1 MARTYEEL
9 LSAQTELMHFNP
21 NHDPRNGQF
30 AKGHIGSS
38 TSSNKS
44 KASGKVQEKYKR
56 DPEES
61 KKTLKKAVAIGAA
74 SAVGLTLMRA
84 ALVKAGNSAL
94 KELGSDARV
103 KPDIIAMGRASVKD
117 ALAITGIALVVS
129 DIDSRNKQKNR
140 KQESDA

>member
-9 LSAQTELMHFNP
+9 LAAQTELAHFNQ

-30 AKGHIGSS
+30 AKGHSGSS

-44 KASGKVQEKYKR
+44 KTSGKVQEKHKR

-61 KKTLKKAVAIGAA
+61 KKMIKKAATIGAA

-84 ALVKAGNSAL
+84 ALVKAGNTAL
-94 KELGSDARV
+94 KELGSDVRV
-103 KPDIIAMGRASVKD
+103 KPDFVSMGMASVKD
-117 ALAITGIALVVS
+117 ALAITGIALVIS
-129 DIDSRNKQKNR
+129 DANSRSKQRKQKVG
-140 KQESDA
+140 E